1 MQILSIKGTN
11 QSKERRRKSLLMDFE
26 ETYRSFYPQ
35 IYHYCLHLVG
45 EKWEAEELAQETF
58 LKAGVIQDSTK
69 AINTSYLKK
78 IANSMWIDRWRKN
91 SKISTV
97 PIDQELLKQEEKEY
111 FGELE
116 VALTILVSS
125 LTSRQQLLI
134 LLIDV
139 YQFKSAEI
147 ASYLKTTEGAIKSAL
162 YRARERLKKHHF
174 NNDNKGLDDNQAL
187 RVSTLIEIMRNQ
199 DIESLIMLAAE
210 EDYLPLVRA
219 KQLSKIRLN
228 RNECQLKEEFHFK
241 FLKIA

>member
-11 QSKERRRKSLLMDFE
+11 QSKERRRKSFLMGFE
-26 ETYRSFYPQ
+26 ETYRAYYPQ

-58 LKAGVIQDSTK
+58 LKAGIILDSTK

-78 IANSMWIDRWRKN
+78 IANSMWVDRWRKN

-97 PIDQELLKQEEKEY
+97 PIDQDLLKQEEKEY
-111 FGELE
+111 FSELE
-116 VALTILVSS
+116 VALTVLVSH

-139 YQFKSAEI
+139 YQFKSTEI

-162 YRARERLKKHHF
+162 YRARERLKKHRF
-174 NNDNKGLDDNQAL
+174 NNDDKLDGNQAL
-187 RVSTLIEIMRNQ
+187 RVSTFIELMRNQ

-219 KQLSKIRLN
+219 KQLSKLRIN
-228 RNECQLKEEFHFK
+228 RNECQLKEESHFK